1 MEGDGTE
8 KLLRTAE
15 DEIEEQNFKRR
26 IWVENKKMWVVAGP
40 AMFTRFSTFGINVIS
55 QAFVGHIGS
64 TELAAYAL
72 VFTLLT
78 RFANGLLLGV
88 ASGLETLC
96 GQAYGAR
103 QYHMLGIYLQ
113 RSWIVL
119 IVTTTLLVP
128 VYIFAAPILKA
139 LGQDEVIADVAGNI
153 ALWFIPVIYSFIPSF
168 SCQIYL
174 QAQSKNMIITYLA
187 AFSLSIHI
195 FLSWLLT
202 IKYKFGLKGALI
214 STILAYW
221 LPNVGQLIFV
231 ISGGC
236 QETWRGFTTL
246 AFKDL
251 WPVVKLSLSSGAMLC
266 LELWYNA
273 VLILLTGNLK
283 NSEVELDALS
293 ICLNINGWEMMISL
307 GFLAAASLE
316 LWYNAILI
324 LLTGNLKNAEV
335 ELDALSICLNI
346 NGWEMMI
353 SLGFMAAASVRVSNE
368 LGKGDSKA
376 AKFSIVNTVLT
387 SCSIG
392 FVLFVFFLLFR
403 EHLAYIFTKD
413 HNVAAAV
420 AHLSPLLA
428 FSILLNS
435 VQPVL
440 SGVAIGAGWQS
451 VVVYVN
457 LGSYYLI
464 GIPTGVLLGYVI
476 KLQVEGVWIGM
487 LIGTCIQT
495 IILMIITRRTD
506 WEKQVSVARTRV
518 NKWFVETEPAHNSA
532 AA

>member
-1 MEGDGTE
+1 MEGDSSE
-8 KLLRTAE
+8 KLLRAAE
-15 DEIEEQNFKRR
+15 EKIEEENLKSK
-26 IWVENKKMWVVAGP
+26 IWVENKKMWVVAAP

-78 RFANGLLLGV
+78 RFANGFLLGL

-96 GQAYGAR
+96 GQAYGAK

-119 IVTTTLLVP
+119 TVCTTLLLP

-139 LGQDEVIADVAGNI
+139 LGQDEDIAEVAGTI
-153 ALWFIPVIYSFIPSF
+153 ALWFIPVIYSFIVSF
-168 SCQIYL
+168 TCQMYL
-174 QAQSKNMIITYLA
+174 QAQSKNMIIAYLA
-187 AFSLSIHI
+187 VLSLSIHI

-202 IKYKFGLKGALI
+202 VKYNFGIAGTMI

-236 QETWRGFTTL
+236 RETWTGFTTL

-251 WPVVKLSLSSGAMLC
+251 WPVVKLSLSSGAMIC
-266 LELWYNA
+266 LE
-273 VLILLTGNLK
+273 V
-283 NSEVELDALS
+283 
-293 ICLNINGWEMMISL
+293 
-307 GFLAAASLE
+307 
-316 LWYNAILI
+316 WYNAILI

-335 ELDALSICLNI
+335 EVSALSICLNI
-346 NGWEMMI
+346 SGWEMMI
-353 SLGFMAAASVRVSNE
+353 SLGFMAAASVRVANE

-376 AKFSIVNTVLT
+376 AKFSILNIVLT
-387 SCSIG
+387 SFTLG
-392 FVLFVFFLLFR
+392 FVLFVFFLFFR
-403 EHLAYIFTKD
+403 ERLAYIFTKD
-413 HNVAAAV
+413 HDVAV
-420 AHLSPLLA
+420 EVGHLSPLLA
-428 FSILLNS
+428 FTILLNS

-440 SGVAIGAGWQS
+440 SGVAVGAGWQS

-457 LGSYYLI
+457 LGCYYLI
-464 GIPTGVLLGYVI
+464 GIPTGVLLGYII

-487 LIGTCIQT
+487 LIGMFIQT
-495 IILMIITRRTD
+495 IILLIITHKTD
-506 WEKQVSVARTRV
+506 WDKQVSIARKRVTR
-518 NKWFVETEPAHNSA
+518 WFVEAEPTNTTSGA
-532 AA
+532 A

>member
-1 MEGDGTE
+1 MQNMDENQGSKE
-8 KLLRTAE
+8 E
-15 DEIEEQNFKRR
+15 DLK
-26 IWVENKKMWVVAGP
+26 
-40 AMFTRFSTFGINVIS
+40 
-55 QAFVGHIGS
+55 GHIGP
-64 TELAAYAL
+64 TELAAFAL
-72 VFTLLT
+72 VATLLA
-78 RFANGLLLGV
+78 RFANGLLLGA

-96 GQAYGAR
+96 GQAYGAK

-119 IVTTTLLVP
+119 IVVTTTVLVP
-128 VYIFAAPILKA
+128 IYIFAAPILKA
-139 LGQDEVIADVAGNI
+139 LGQDEVIAKVAGNI
-153 ALWFIPVIYSFIPSF
+153 ALWYIPVVYSFIVSF
-168 SCQIYL
+168 SCQIFL
-174 QAQSKNMIITYLA
+174 QAQSKNVIIAYLA
-187 AFSLSIHI
+187 AFSLSFHV

-202 IKYKFGLKGALI
+202 VKYKFGLKGTLI

-221 LPNVGQLIFV
+221 VPNVGQLIFV

-236 QETWRGFTTL
+236 RETWKGFTTL

-251 WPVVKLSLSSGAMLC
+251 WPVVKLSLSSGAM
-266 LELWYNA
+266 
-273 VLILLTGNLK
+273 
-283 NSEVELDALS
+283 
-293 ICLNINGWEMMISL
+293 IC
-307 GFLAAASLE
+307 LE

-353 SLGFMAAASVRVSNE
+353 SFGFMAAASVRVSNE

-376 AKFSIVNTVLT
+376 AKFSIVNIVLT
-387 SCSIG
+387 SFSIG
-392 FVLFVFFLLFR
+392 FVLFVFFLCFR
-403 EHLAYIFTKD
+403 EHMANIFTKD

-420 AHLSPLLA
+420 THLSPLLA

-435 VQPVL
+435 IQPVL
-440 SGVAIGAGWQS
+440 SGVAVGAGRQS
-451 VVVYVN
+451 AVVYVN

-495 IILMIITRRTD
+495 IILMILTKRTD

-518 NKWFVETEPAHNSA
+518 NKWFVETEPTHNSA
-532 AA
+532 AASSTNP

>member
-1 MEGDGTE
+1 MSRNMERVHN
-8 KLLRTAE
+8 L
-15 DEIEEQNFKRR
+15 
-26 IWVENKKMWVVAGP
+26 
-40 AMFTRFSTFGINVIS
+40 S
-55 QAFVGHIGS
+55 
-64 TELAAYAL
+64 
-72 VFTLLT
+72 
-78 RFANGLLLGV
+78 
-88 ASGLETLC
+88 
-96 GQAYGAR
+96 
-103 QYHMLGIYLQ
+103 LQ
-113 RSWIVL
+113 RSLAGYQAFFIIWCNALVRPNPPEMPFHEFINLASFDTHIVN
-119 IVTTTLLVP
+119 
-128 VYIFAAPILKA
+128 YFM
-139 LGQDEVIADVAGNI
+139 
-153 ALWFIPVIYSFIPSF
+153 
-168 SCQIYL
+168 
-174 QAQSKNMIITYLA
+174 QSYR
-187 AFSLSIHI
+187 F
-195 FLSWLLT
+195 F
-202 IKYKFGLKGALI
+202 
-214 STILAYW
+214 
-221 LPNVGQLIFV
+221 
-231 ISGGC
+231 
-236 QETWRGFTTL
+236 
-246 AFKDL
+246 
-251 WPVVKLSLSSGAMLC
+251 
-266 LELWYNA
+266 
-273 VLILLTGNLK
+273 
-283 NSEVELDALS
+283 
-293 ICLNINGWEMMISL
+293 
-307 GFLAAASLE
+307 SLE

-353 SLGFMAAASVRVSNE
+353 SLGFMAAASAN
-368 LGKGDSKA
+368 
-376 AKFSIVNTVLT
+376 F
-387 SCSIG
+387 
-392 FVLFVFFLLFR
+392 LFHWIRAVCIFPALP

>member
-1 MEGDGTE
+1 MEGDNKE
-8 KLLRTAE
+8 KLLRTVE
-15 DEIEEQNFKRR
+15 PESHGIKEENLRGK
-26 IWVENKKMWVVAGP
+26 IWPETKKMWVVAGP
-40 AMFTRFSTFGINVIS
+40 AIFTRFSTFGINVIS
-55 QAFVGHIGS
+55 QAFVGHIGA

-113 RSWIVL
+113 RSWICL
-119 IVTTTLLVP
+119 IVTATLLLP

-139 LGQDEVIADVAGNI
+139 LGQDEDIADMAGKI
-153 ALWFIPVIYSFIPSF
+153 ALWFIPVIYSFVVSF
-168 SCQIYL
+168 SCQMYL
-174 QAQSKNMIITYLA
+174 QAQSKNMIISYLA
-187 AFSLSIHI
+187 AFSLSIHL

-202 IKYKFGLKGALI
+202 VKYKYGITGAMV

-221 LPNVGQLIFV
+221 IPNIGQLIFV
-231 ISGGC
+231 VSGGC
-236 QETWRGFTTL
+236 RETWTGFSTL

-273 VLILLTGNLK
+273 
-283 NSEVELDALS
+283 
-293 ICLNINGWEMMISL
+293 
-307 GFLAAASLE
+307 
-316 LWYNAILI
+316 ILI
-324 LLTGNLKNAEV
+324 LLTGNLKNARV
-335 ELDALSICLNI
+335 EIDALSICLNI

-376 AKFSIVNTVLT
+376 AKFSIMNIVLT
-387 SCSIG
+387 SFSIG
-392 FVLFVFFLLFR
+392 LGLFVFFLFFR
-403 EHLAYIFTKD
+403 EHLAYIFTSD
-413 HNVAAAV
+413 HDVAAEV

-428 FSILLNS
+428 FSILMNS

-457 LGSYYLI
+457 LGCYYLI
-464 GIPTGVLLGYVI
+464 GIPFGLLLGYVI

-487 LIGTCIQT
+487 LVGTFIQT
-495 IILMIITRRTD
+495 VILLIITRRTD
-506 WEKQVSVARTRV
+506 WQKQVSDARRRV
-518 NKWFVETEPAHNSA
+518 NKWFVEDEVNGNSGA
-532 AA
+532 A